1 MYFLHK
7 SADNM
12 MLLLLLQKHL
22 GVAGPRNTRLR
33 AQPFPSQSVEPAGL
47 YGLASLP

>member
-7 SADNM
+7 SADNT
-12 MLLLLLQKHL
+12 MLLLQEHL

>member
-7 SADNM
+7 SADNT
-12 MLLLLLQKHL
+12 MLLLLQEHL

-47 YGLASLP
+47 YGSASLP